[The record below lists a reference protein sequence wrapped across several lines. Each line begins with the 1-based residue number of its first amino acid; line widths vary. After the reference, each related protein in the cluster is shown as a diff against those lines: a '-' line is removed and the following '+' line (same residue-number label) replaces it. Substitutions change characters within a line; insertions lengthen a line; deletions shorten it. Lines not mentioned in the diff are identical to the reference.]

1 MPLIRRLAAL
11 GAAAEAARR
20 YARKNPEKAR
30 LYTDKAARFANE
42 RTKGR
47 YQSQIDA
54 VTRKLAEL
62 GGFAESRPVGGGE
75 ATTVVTQVPPTQPS
89 PFPRPTP
96 YKRS

>member
-20 YARKNPEKAR
+20 YARNNPEKAR
-30 LYTDKAARFANE
+30 QYTDRAARFANE

-47 YQSQIDA
+47 YQGQINA

-62 GGFAESRPVGGGE
+62 GGFAEPTQPGPNSPN
-75 ATTVVTQVPPTQPS
+75 TVVTQVPPTQS
-89 PFPRPTP
+89 SQSPRPTP